1 MNPLIG
7 LAITLVP
14 QLLQF
19 FAGDKGGQIGKKVTD
34 AVADVTKTRSTEE
47 AIKKVNEDPKIKAN
61 LQAQL
66 AQIALAA
73 QRASYEDAQS
83 ERDAAYKADL
93 LALQSTAGARQAA
106 LGFAASGP
114 WNASAPAILSYT
126 VVAGFLVI
134 LGFMSAGKLNPPNN
148 DGLFQTMNILIGAL
162 AAAFATVLNFWLGS
176 SLGSRRKD
184 SVVEYQAAQPQQ
196 RAGGRGPPGDPGPPV
211 ELPKPG
217 SMDSGPSGDGSGP
230 RPVGRGPLPERAGS
244 PGPLREIIPELVKTH
259 RHFPNGVSWKLTPAG
274 IAIDGAPPMGTPGEP
289 ATVRKIWN
297 RYGGLCASFA
307 RQHGVP
313 VELIVATIATE
324 SGGDSTARRP
334 EPKIGD
340 ESVGLMQTLVGTA
353 RQALGRKNVSG
364 DDLTD
369 AATSIDAGTAYI
381 AQQRKIT
388 HWHAPLVAAAYNAG
402 SIRLDDSDRNRW
414 KLLCY
419 PRGTGHHVDKFV
431 AFFTDCMKVSGA
443 EHWGANNTPSFA
455 AELPERTPDF
465 PTEPSGKQEAD
476 KLGAGIPQR
485 PSFRPLLL
493 AEKQKIFG
501 TFKFVADPRPDNHE
515 HIKVTDDWVQ
525 RNIKKVSIPIKGIF
539 GKPGPLVMDFHKLAE
554 DQLLSLWL
562 EWEKLGLLDRVLSF
576 DGAHVARFIRGST
589 TTLSNHAFGTAF
601 DINARFNPLG
611 GRPAPAGKQGSVWE
625 LVPAANKFGFWWGGF
640 YNSRLDGMHFEVAEL
655 QWS

>member
-19 FAGDKGGQIGKKVTD
+19 FAGDKAGQIGKKVTD

-47 AIKKVNEDPKIKAN
+47 AIKKVNEDPKVKAD

-83 ERDAAYKADL
+83 ERDSAYKADV

-184 SVVEYQAAQPQQ
+184 AVVEYQAAQPQQ
-196 RAGGRGPPGDPGPPV
+196 GAGGSRPPGDPGPPV

-217 SMDSGPSGDGSGP
+217 SMESGPSGDGSGP
-230 RPVGRGPLPERAGS
+230 RSAGPGPERPAS
-244 PGPLREIIPELVKTH
+244 PGLLREIIPELVKTH

-274 IAIDGAPPMGTPGEP
+274 IAIEGAPPMSTPGEP
-289 ATVRKIWN
+289 STVRNIWK
-297 RYGGLCASFA
+297 RYGDLCASFA

-353 RQALGRKNVSG
+353 RQALGRKNVNG

-381 AQQRKIT
+381 AQQRKWT
-388 HWHAPLVAAAYNAG
+388 CYDPPRVAAAYNAG
-402 SIRLDDSDRNRW
+402 SIRLEDSERNRW

-419 PRGTGHHVDKFV
+419 PLGTGHHVDKFV
-431 AFFTDCMKVSGA
+431 AFFSDCMKVSGA
-443 EHWGANNTPSFA
+443 EHWGA
-455 AELPERTPDF
+455 
-465 PTEPSGKQEAD
+465 
-476 KLGAGIPQR
+476 
-485 PSFRPLLL
+485 
-493 AEKQKIFG
+493 
-501 TFKFVADPRPDNHE
+501 
-515 HIKVTDDWVQ
+515 
-525 RNIKKVSIPIKGIF
+525 
-539 GKPGPLVMDFHKLAE
+539 
-554 DQLLSLWL
+554 
-562 EWEKLGLLDRVLSF
+562 
-576 DGAHVARFIRGST
+576 
-589 TTLSNHAFGTAF
+589 
-601 DINARFNPLG
+601 
-611 GRPAPAGKQGSVWE
+611 
-625 LVPAANKFGFWWGGF
+625 
-640 YNSRLDGMHFEVAEL
+640 VAEVVGI
-655 QWS
+655 